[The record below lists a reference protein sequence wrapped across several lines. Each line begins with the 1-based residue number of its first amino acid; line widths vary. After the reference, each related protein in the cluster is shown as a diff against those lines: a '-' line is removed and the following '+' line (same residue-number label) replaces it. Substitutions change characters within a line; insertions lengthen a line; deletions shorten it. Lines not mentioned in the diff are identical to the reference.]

1 MPMKK
6 QAFHIV
12 FEAVK
17 GSPEGMTSFDL
28 MEKTGLARSTIQ
40 NQLARLTDAG
50 FLIKHQ
56 GRACNPCVWTYGNK
70 HIPSPKPRT
79 KPVVEVVPPRRP
91 ETSRQFYVPG
101 QWSHEIARPGSTQH
115 EQYGSLQADGSVK
128 PRKVPTAMCVG
139 FLKDNVPHTR
149 D

>member
-1 MPMKK
+1 MKK

-17 GSPEGMTSFDL
+17 ESPEGMTSFDL

-91 ETSRQFYVPG
+91 EASRPPYKPSP
-101 QWSHEIARPGSTQH
+101 WAIEIARPTAFDH
-115 EQYGSLQADGSVK
+115 EDCGSLQPDGSVK
-128 PRKVPTAMCVG
+128 PRKPPTAMCVG
-139 FLKDNVPHTR
+139 FLKDNVPHTQ